1 MGNPLKDTVSRL
13 SHSITIRANG
23 VTIGAISE
31 LKEEASQGL
40 KALYGLGT
48 FDQPGRYSARSG
60 EPYEIVPNN
69 VEPIKLDISRYDL
82 VTTKLEQAFNTG
94 FDLTVLSNQTS
105 GIEVVQIERRTDGTV
120 EGFAWR
126 GCWFASVGRTI
137 SAEGERVIQ
146 VNATLNAT
154 TKQAINNI
162 N

>member
-31 LKEEASQGL
+31 LKEQHSQGL

-48 FDQPGRYSARSG
+48 FEQPGRYSARSG

-69 VEPIKLDISRYDL
+69 VEPITLDIQRYDL
-82 VTTKLEQAFNTG
+82 VATKLEQAFNTA
-94 FDLTVLSNQTS
+94 FDLTVLSNQVS
-105 GIEVVQIERRTDGTV
+105 GIEVFQIERKTDGTI
-120 EGFAWR
+120 EGFVYR
-126 GCWFASVGRTI
+126 GCWFESLGRTL

-146 VNATLNAT
+146 ANATLKAV
-154 TKQAINNI
+154 TKQRV
-162 N
+162 

>member
-31 LKEEASQGL
+31 LKENHQQGL

-48 FDQPGRYSARSG
+48 FEQPGRYGSRSG

-69 VEPIKLDISRYDL
+69 VEPVTLQLQRYDL
-82 VTTKLEQAFNTG
+82 VATKLEQAFNVA

-105 GIEVVQIERRTDGTV
+105 GIEVVQIERRTDGTT
-120 EGFAWR
+120 EGFVWR
-126 GCWFASVGRTI
+126 GCWFDSIGRTI

-146 VNATLNAT
+146 VDATLKAV
-154 TKQAINNI
+154 TKQAV
-162 N
+162 